1 MHSTIDQPTQA
12 KEPSSHSNET
22 LTQDWPYLTS
32 DDLRI
37 PQSSL
42 RKSFSLSVY
51 IKLYVTFYDRPVCL
65 KVLLDARL
73 VAHMAHLKS
82 EGLNRERKGLSSPI

>member
-32 DDLRI
+32 DDL
-37 PQSSL
+37 
-42 RKSFSLSVY
+42 
-51 IKLYVTFYDRPVCL
+51 KLYVTFYYRRVWL